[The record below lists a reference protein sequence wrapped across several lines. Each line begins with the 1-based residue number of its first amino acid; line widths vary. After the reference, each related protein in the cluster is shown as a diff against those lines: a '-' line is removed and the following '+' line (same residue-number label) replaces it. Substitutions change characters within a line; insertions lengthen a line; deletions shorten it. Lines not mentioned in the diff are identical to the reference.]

1 MKSVIKGAELY
12 NYLEENVKLI
22 SDTVKTTIG
31 PRGSNVI
38 VSTMNMPPF
47 ITNDGVTIADAIAS
61 SDGVSNTILTLI
73 KEAALKT
80 NEDAGDGTTT
90 TIVLLESIFLNGLK
104 EIKNGY
110 NPLKL
115 KQEIDE
121 SVKQVIDLLNKES
134 MIASD
139 KDLINL
145 ASISAN
151 DTEIGK
157 LITEFYIKLNRSKNI
172 KIMESDT
179 LEDHTE
185 KLLGYFIDSTLAS
198 PYFLK
203 NKESITINNPNLL
216 IIDKRINDLEDL
228 AIYINDA
235 INKDTSL
242 LIMADSFSDQVINE
256 ILAINESDIPKI
268 VLINNFEYGINKFA
282 INDDLQALMGVN
294 NNYGTL
300 KKVKIDKNNITFIGN
315 NSSIL
320 NRRINELKEEIKN
333 ETKEYELD
341 LLKNRLSKLENNYG
355 IIYVGGNTTLERRER
370 KMRFDDA
377 MSAIYSASDGILMG
391 GGIPY
396 LKISDELN
404 ITTSADKIIKKAL
417 YSPFKQILENNAINY
432 TEIYKYIK
440 DHNFN
445 VVYNVKNN
453 TFEEKNNTS
462 VIDSKK
468 VLVEALI
475 NASSIAG
482 MLLTTT
488 HLIINEEK
496 KFTNSLNEF
505 SEL

>member
-1 MKSVIKGAELY
+1 MKSVIKGNKLY
-12 NYLEENVKLI
+12 DYLEESVKLI
-22 SDTVKTTIG
+22 SDAVKTTIG

-47 ITNDGVTIADAIAS
+47 ITNDGVTIADAIS
-61 SDGVSNTILTLI
+61 SDDAVTNTILTLI

-80 NEDAGDGTTT
+80 NNDVGDGTTT
-90 TIVLLESIFLNGLK
+90 TIVLLESIFLNGLI

-115 KQEIDE
+115 KQEINE
-121 SVKQVIDLLNKES
+121 SVKKAIELLNKES
-134 MIASD
+134 IITSD
-139 KDLINL
+139 KDLMNL

-151 DTEIGK
+151 DLKIGK
-157 LITEFYIKLNRSKNI
+157 LITEFYLKLKKSKNI

-185 KLLGYFIDSTLAS
+185 KLLGYFIDSNLAS

-203 NKESITINNPNLL
+203 NKNSITINNPNFL
-216 IIDKRINDLEDL
+216 IFDKSIQDLEEL
-228 AIYINDA
+228 SIYVNDT
-235 INKDTSL
+235 INKDSSL
-242 LIMADSFSDQVINE
+242 IIMADSFSDQVINE
-256 ILAINESDIPKI
+256 ILAINDNDIPKI
-268 VLINNFEYGINKFA
+268 ILINNYENGINKFA
-282 INDDLQALMGVN
+282 IIDDLLAIMEN

-300 KKVKIDKNNITFIGN
+300 KKVIIDNNKITFIGN

-320 NRRINELKEEIKN
+320 KNRINKLKEEIKN
-333 ETKEYELD
+333 ETKEYELE

-377 MSAIYSASDGILMG
+377 LCAIYSASEGILLG

-396 LKISDELN
+396 LKISDTL
-404 ITTSADKIIKKAL
+404 TTTTVADKIIKEALKA
-417 YSPFKQILENNAINY
+417 PFKQILKNNAINS
-432 TEIYKYIK
+432 TNIYKHIK
-440 DHNFN
+440 DNNFN
-445 VVYNVKNN
+445 LVYNVKNI
-453 TFEEKNNTS
+453 TFEKKEQTT

-496 KFTNSLNEF
+496 KFTNYINEF

>member
-1 MKSVIKGAELY
+1 
-12 NYLEENVKLI
+12 
-22 SDTVKTTIG
+22 
-31 PRGSNVI
+31 
-38 VSTMNMPPF
+38 
-47 ITNDGVTIADAIAS
+47 
-61 SDGVSNTILTLI
+61 
-73 KEAALKT
+73 
-80 NEDAGDGTTT
+80 
-90 TIVLLESIFLNGLK
+90 
-104 EIKNGY
+104 
-110 NPLKL
+110 
-115 KQEIDE
+115 
-121 SVKQVIDLLNKES
+121 

-139 KDLINL
+139 KDLMNL

-216 IIDKRINDLEDL
+216 IIDKRINDLEEL

-268 VLINNFEYGINKFA
+268 VLINNYEAGINKFA

-315 NSSIL
+315 NSNIL
-320 NRRINELKEEIKN
+320 NRKINELKEEIKN

-377 MSAIYSASDGILMG
+377 LCAIYSASDGILMG

-404 ITTSADKIIKKAL
+404 ITTSADKIIKEAL

-496 KFTNSLNEF
+496 KFTNSFNEF

>member
-1 MKSVIKGAELY
+1 
-12 NYLEENVKLI
+12 
-22 SDTVKTTIG
+22 
-31 PRGSNVI
+31 
-38 VSTMNMPPF
+38 MPPF

-121 SVKQVIDLLNKES
+121 SVKKVIDLLDKES
-134 MIASD
+134 VNASD
-139 KDLINL
+139 KDLMNL

-157 LITEFYIKLNRSKNI
+157 LIAEFYLKLKRSKNI

-216 IIDKRINDLEDL
+216 IFEKCINDLEEL

-235 INKDTSL
+235 INKDTNL
-242 LIMADSFSDQVINE
+242 IIMADSFSDQVINE
-256 ILAINESDIPKI
+256 ILSINDSDIPKI
-268 VLINNFEYGINKFA
+268 VLINNYEAGINKFA

-294 NNYGTL
+294 NNYGTI
-300 KKVKIDKNNITFIGN
+300 KKVILDKNNITFIGN
-315 NSSIL
+315 NSNIL
-320 NRRINELKEEIKN
+320 NRKINELKEEIKN

-377 MSAIYSASDGILMG
+377 LSAIYSASDGILMG

-404 ITTSADKIIKKAL
+404 ITTSADKIIKEAL
-417 YSPFKQILENNAINY
+417 ASPFKQILENNAINY

-440 DHNFN
+440 DNDFN

-453 TFEEKNNTS
+453 TFEEKNNTN

-475 NASSIAG
+475 NASSIAS

>member
-12 NYLEENVKLI
+12 NYLEESVKLI

-80 NEDAGDGTTT
+80 NNDVGDGTTT

-121 SVKQVIDLLNKES
+121 SVKQVINLLNKES

-139 KDLINL
+139 KDLMNL

-151 DTEIGK
+151 DKKIGK
-157 LITEFYIKLNRSKNI
+157 LITEFYLKLKRSKNI

-179 LEDHTE
+179 QIDYTE
-185 KLLGYFIDSTLAS
+185 KSLGYFIDSTIAS

-203 NKESITINNPNLL
+203 NKDSITFNNPNLL
-216 IIDKRINDLEDL
+216 IIDKSVHDLEEL

-235 INKDTSL
+235 INKDTNL
-242 LIMADSFSDQVINE
+242 IIMADSFSDQVINE
-256 ILAINESDIPKI
+256 ILSINDSDIPKI
-268 VLINNFEYGINKFA
+268 VLINNYEAGINKFA

-300 KKVKIDKNNITFIGN
+300 KKVIVNKNNITFIGN
-315 NSSIL
+315 NSNIL
-320 NRRINELKEEIKN
+320 NRKINELKEEIKN

-377 MSAIYSASDGILMG
+377 LSAIYSASDGILMG

-417 YSPFKQILENNAINY
+417 SSPFKQILENNAINY

-440 DHNFN
+440 DNNFN

>member
-12 NYLEENVKLI
+12 NYLEESVKLI

-38 VSTMNMPPF
+38 VSTMNMPSF

-80 NEDAGDGTTT
+80 NNDVGDGTTT

-121 SVKQVIDLLNKES
+121 SVKKVIDLLDKES

-151 DTEIGK
+151 DMEIGE

-235 INKDTSL
+235 INKNTSL
-242 LIMADSFSDQVINE
+242 IIMADSFSDQVINE
-256 ILAINESDIPKI
+256 ILAINDSDIPKI
-268 VLINNFEYGINKFA
+268 VLINNFEYGTNKFA

-300 KKVKIDKNNITFIGN
+300 KKIILYKNNITFIGN

-377 MSAIYSASDGILMG
+377 MSAIYSAGDGILLG

-404 ITTSADKIIKKAL
+404 TTTSADKIIKKAL
-417 YSPFKQILENNAINY
+417 YSPFKQILENNAINSP
-432 TEIYKYIK
+432 EIYKYIK
-440 DHNFN
+440 DNDFN

-453 TFEEKNNTS
+453 TFETREETS

-475 NASSIAG
+475 NASSIAS

-496 KFTNSLNEF
+496 KFTNSFNEF

>member
-1 MKSVIKGAELY
+1 MKSVIKGNKLY
-12 NYLEENVKLI
+12 DYLEESVKLI
-22 SDTVKTTIG
+22 SDAVKTTIG

-47 ITNDGVTIADAIAS
+47 ITNDGVTIADAIS
-61 SDGVSNTILTLI
+61 SDDAVTNTILTLI

-80 NEDAGDGTTT
+80 NNDVGDGTTT
-90 TIVLLESIFLNGLK
+90 TIVLLESIFLNGLV

-115 KQEIDE
+115 KQEINE
-121 SVKQVIDLLNKES
+121 SVKKAIELLNKES
-134 MIASD
+134 IIASD
-139 KDLINL
+139 KDLMNL

-151 DTEIGK
+151 DLKIGK
-157 LITEFYIKLNRSKNI
+157 LITEFYLKLKKSKNI

-185 KLLGYFIDSTLAS
+185 KLLGYFIDSNLAS

-203 NKESITINNPNLL
+203 NKNSITINNPNFL
-216 IIDKRINDLEDL
+216 IFDKSIQDLEEL
-228 AIYINDA
+228 AIYVNDT
-235 INKDTSL
+235 INKDSSL
-242 LIMADSFSDQVINE
+242 IIMADSFSDQVINE
-256 ILAINESDIPKI
+256 ILAINDSDIPKI
-268 VLINNFEYGINKFA
+268 ILINNYENGINKFA
-282 INDDLQALMGVN
+282 IIDDLLAIVEN

-300 KKVKIDKNNITFIGN
+300 KKVIIDNNKIAFIGN

-320 NRRINELKEEIKN
+320 KNRINKLKEEIKN
-333 ETKEYELD
+333 ETKEYELE

-377 MSAIYSASDGILMG
+377 LCAIYSASEGILLG

-396 LKISDELN
+396 LKISDTLTA
-404 ITTSADKIIKKAL
+404 TTVADKIIKEALKA
-417 YSPFKQILENNAINY
+417 PFKQILKNNAINS
-432 TEIYKYIK
+432 TNIYKHIK
-440 DHNFN
+440 DNNFN
-445 VVYNVKNN
+445 LVYNVKNN
-453 TFEEKNNTS
+453 TFEKKEQTT

-496 KFTNSLNEF
+496 KFTNYINEF

>member
-1 MKSVIKGAELY
+1 MKSVIKDKELY
-12 NYLEENVKLI
+12 NYLEESIKLI

-38 VSTMNMPPF
+38 LSTMNMPPY
-47 ITNDGVTIADAIAS
+47 ITNDGVTIASAVAS
-61 SDGVSNTILTLI
+61 DNTIINTILTLI
-73 KEAALKT
+73 QEASLKT
-80 NEDAGDGTTT
+80 NEKVGDGTTT

-115 KQEIDE
+115 KYEIDE
-121 SVKQVIDLLNKES
+121 SVKKVIDFLNKES
-134 MIASD
+134 CNATI

-151 DTEIGK
+151 DEEIGK
-157 LITEFYIKLNRSKNI
+157 LITDFYLKLKRSKNI

-179 LEDHTE
+179 QIDYTE
-185 KLLGYFIDSTLAS
+185 KLLGYFIDSTIAS

-203 NKESITINNPNLL
+203 NKDSITFNNPKCL
-216 IIDKRINDLEDL
+216 IIDKSVYNLEEL

-235 INKDTSL
+235 INKNTSL

-256 ILAINESDIPKI
+256 ILAINDSDIPKI
-268 VLINNFEYGINKFA
+268 VLINNFEYGTNKFA
-282 INDDLQALMGVN
+282 IIDDLQALIGVN

-300 KKVKIDKNNITFIGN
+300 KKVILDKNNITFIGN
-315 NSSIL
+315 NSNIL
-320 NRRINELKEEIKN
+320 NRKINELKEEIKN
-333 ETKEYELD
+333 ETIEYELD

-377 MSAIYSASDGILMG
+377 LCAIYSASEGILIG

-396 LKISDELN
+396 LKISEKLKIN
-404 ITTSADKIIKKAL
+404 TNADKIIKEAL
-417 YSPFKQILENNAINY
+417 SSPFKQILENNVINY
-432 TEIYKYIK
+432 NEIYNHIK
-440 DHNFN
+440 DNNFN
-445 VVYNVKNN
+445 IVYNVKNN
-453 TFEEKNNTS
+453 TFEAKETTC

-468 VLVEALI
+468 VLIEALI

-482 MLLTTT
+482 MLLTTS

-496 KFTNSLNEF
+496 NSLTNEF
-505 SEL
+505 SEF

>member
-12 NYLEENVKLI
+12 NYLEESVKLI
-22 SDTVKTTIG
+22 GDTVKTTIG

-121 SVKQVIDLLNKES
+121 SVKKVIDLLDKES

-139 KDLINL
+139 KNLMNL

-151 DTEIGK
+151 DMEIGE
-157 LITEFYIKLNRSKNI
+157 LITEFYLKLKRSKNI

-185 KLLGYFIDSTLAS
+185 KLLGYFIDSNLAS
-198 PYFLK
+198 PHFLK
-203 NKESITINNPNLL
+203 NKDSITINNPNLL
-216 IIDKRINDLEDL
+216 IVDKSINDLEKL
-228 AIYINDA
+228 AMYINDA

-256 ILAINESDIPKI
+256 ILAINDSDIPKI
-268 VLINNFEYGINKFA
+268 VLINNYEYGINKFA
-282 INDDLQALMGVN
+282 IIDDLQALMGVN

-300 KKVKIDKNNITFIGN
+300 KKVILDKNNITFIGN

-320 NRRINELKEEIKN
+320 NSRINELKEKINK
-333 ETKEYELD
+333 ETKEYELEI
-341 LLKNRLSKLENNYG
+341 LKNRLSKLENNYG
-355 IIYVGGNTTLERRER
+355 IIYVGGKTTLERRER

-377 MSAIYSASDGILMG
+377 LCAIYSASDGILMG

-396 LKISDELN
+396 LKISDELKIN
-404 ITTSADKIIKKAL
+404 SNADKIIKEAL
-417 YSPFKQILENNAINY
+417 SSPFKQILENNAINY
-432 TEIYKYIK
+432 SERYKYIK
-440 DHNFN
+440 NNNFN

-453 TFEEKNNTS
+453 TFEAREETS

-475 NASSIAG
+475 NASSIAS

-496 KFTNSLNEF
+496 KFTNSFNEF